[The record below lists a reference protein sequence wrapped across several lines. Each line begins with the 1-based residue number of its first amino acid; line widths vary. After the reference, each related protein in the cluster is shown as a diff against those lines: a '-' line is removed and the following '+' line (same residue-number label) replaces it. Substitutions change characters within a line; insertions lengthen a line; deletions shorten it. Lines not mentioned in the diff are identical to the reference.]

1 MDKEL
6 TLDEMYKGLLEDKQY
21 ILKDELRWQWKSFC
35 NGTLR
40 FFVPGGFNEIH
51 LSGLGGEYFAYNHA
65 GSSAVTA
72 TKDNLE
78 WILET
83 IFEAKPSNFT
93 ELDRYAITDVI
104 NEGR

>member
-1 MDKEL
+1 MDESL
-6 TLDEMYKGLLEDKQY
+6 TLDEMYRGLLFDDKQY
-21 ILKDELRWQWKSFC
+21 ILKDELRWQWKSFQ

-51 LSGLGGEYFAYNHA
+51 LDEDYIAYNCH

-72 TKDNLE
+72 TKENLE
-78 WILET
+78 WLLET
-83 IFEAKPSNFT
+83 IFEAEPSDFT
-93 ELDRYAITDVI
+93 VLDTHALMGVI